1 MRLITTLAY
10 LGLFFLPADP
20 SMFTLEVRD
29 CKNLALVDQDELEKK
44 RLKTLE
50 HQVKIFINV
59 FPIVSSV

>member
-1 MRLITTLAY
+1 MRLQPWLTLGCFSPSRSVNVHARGQ
-10 LGLFFLPADP
+10 GLQ
-20 SMFTLEVRD
+20 
-29 CKNLALVDQDELEKK
+29 NLALVDQDELEKK